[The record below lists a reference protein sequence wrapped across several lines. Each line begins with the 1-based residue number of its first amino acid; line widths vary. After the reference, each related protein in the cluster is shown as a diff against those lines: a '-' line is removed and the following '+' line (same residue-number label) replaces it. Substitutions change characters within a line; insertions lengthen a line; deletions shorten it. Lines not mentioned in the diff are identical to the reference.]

1 MRNLYAHKNTVQK
14 NILQAIKAWYSAT
27 SYITPK
33 KIKTQKQTWNDST
46 FKSQITR
53 GKRTVAVCW
62 SEYFRYCNKSV
73 RLRKRLNCVSEL
85 LSVLWRYLLGG
96 RNGIRPV
103 KKWVVGCW
111 RGCLERDADLHM
123 AQLMPLPR
131 TVSCFSKIQ
140 IGFTFLVPAYPGSP
154 GKRAFNGCV
163 CVVSWNQP

>member
-1 MRNLYAHKNTVQK
+1 MIVLLSHKLREEKELLLFADQ
-14 NILQAIKAWYSAT
+14 NILDTATRDCAWQ
-27 SYITPK
+27 

-96 RNGIRPV
+96 RKGIRPV
-103 KKWVVGCW
+103 KNEWSGAGVVVWSEMQTCIW
-111 RGCLERDADLHM
+111 PSWCHCHAQSLASVKSRLVLPFWYRLTRVVLEKGP
-123 AQLMPLPR
+123 LM
-131 TVSCFSKIQ
+131 
-140 IGFTFLVPAYPGSP
+140 G
-154 GKRAFNGCV
+154 V
-163 CVVSWNQP
+163 CV